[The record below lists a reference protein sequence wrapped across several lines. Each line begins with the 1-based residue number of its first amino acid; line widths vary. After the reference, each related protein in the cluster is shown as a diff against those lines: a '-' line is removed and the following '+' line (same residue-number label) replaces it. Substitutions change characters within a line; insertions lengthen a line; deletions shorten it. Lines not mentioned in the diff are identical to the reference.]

1 MSTLTPEQ
9 IAYYQANAD
18 DDLRPNQIVACS
30 FGIAFAVSAVIAR
43 IVARYR
49 SGAKYS
55 WDDYTI
61 CVALMGQLSYACLM
75 ALSVANGEG
84 LHIIFVKDMR
94 LFVQVFVGAI
104 VCYSITIMLTK
115 ISILLFYHRVFPIQW
130 LTIVSY
136 FTGAVVIAYNI
147 GLIFVAAFQCIPL
160 SSLWTG
166 KPGQCIDP
174 SPPFTALA
182 IVNVVTD
189 FAILALPIQPVLGL
203 NMKTHRKIQ
212 VLSIFFLGG
221 IVCVFGV
228 IRSVALS
235 TMETEDISYNAVY
248 SGIWSYT
255 EISVGIV
262 AACMPTL
269 RPLFKRKN
277 KEGPTDKT
285 SSSNLSFARWKY
297 STTRPFNS
305 RSSEQGDIP
314 LTETSCRN
322 EIWANAARDTYS
334 ASTHDLV
341 DKNNNQHRRIRVDRD
356 MHQSVNFV

>member
-1 MSTLTPEQ
+1 MSGLTPEQ

-18 DDLRPNQIVACS
+18 DDLRPNQIAACTC
-30 FGIAFAVSAVIAR
+30 GIAFAVSAVIAR
-43 IVARYR
+43 MVARYR
-49 SGAKYS
+49 SRLKYS

-75 ALSVANGEG
+75 ALNVANGEG
-84 LHIIFVKDMR
+84 LHIIFIKDQR

-104 VCYSITIMLTK
+104 VCYSIAIMLTK
-115 ISILLFYHRVFPIQW
+115 ISILLFYHRIFPIQW

-136 FTGAVVIAYNI
+136 LMGAVVIAYNI
-147 GLIFVAAFQCIPL
+147 AVIFVASFQCIPL

-166 KPGQCIDP
+166 RPGQCIDP

-189 FAILALPIQPVLGL
+189 FAILALPIQPVLRL
-203 NMKTHRKIQ
+203 QMKTRRKIQ
-212 VLSIFFLGG
+212 VLSIFLLGG
-221 IVCVFGV
+221 IVCIFGV

-235 TMETEDISYNAVY
+235 TMQSEDLSYNSVY

-269 RPLFKRKN
+269 RPLFKRKHRDGST
-277 KEGPTDKT
+277 EE
-285 SSSNLSFARWKY
+285 SSSPNFSFARWKY
-297 STTRPFNS
+297 STTRSFNS
-305 RSSEQGDIP
+305 RISEQGDIP
-314 LTETSCRN
+314 LTETSCHN
-322 EIWANAARDTYS
+322 EIWANAVESNPAS
-334 ASTHDLV
+334 APDLG
-341 DKNNNQHRRIRVDRD
+341 DKNNPQHRSIRVDRD